1 MILNPEVQRKAQ
13 EEVDNVLG
21 KNSLPT
27 FADLPKLKYVD
38 AVKKECMRQNPQG
51 FSGNLFLNN
60 ITGGRA

>member
-27 FADLPKLKYVD
+27 FTDLPKLKYVD
-38 AVKKECMRQNPQG
+38 AVKKECMR
-51 FSGNLFLNN
+51 
-60 ITGGRA
+60 